1 MAKQAAA
8 THNIVSHEQWVEARK
23 QHLLEEKEFT
33 RERDR
38 LSQARRD
45 LPWEKVEKEYTF
57 VGPRGRQTLSDLF
70 NGRGQ
75 LVVYHAMFDPAT
87 ATPRTTWTED
97 AACPFC
103 SWWLDNLNGMVVHLN
118 HRDVTAIAVS
128 TAAYPKIEA
137 YSKRMGWT
145 FDWYSAGGTDF
156 NTDYGVTFT
165 PDEVADG
172 ARTYNYGSAAPFATE
187 GPGISVFT
195 KDSSGSVFHT
205 YSTYGRG
212 LDMLNLTYHYL
223 DLVPMG
229 RNEEQGIGW
238 VRRHDEYED

>member
-1 MAKQAAA
+1 MAKQAEA
-8 THNIVSHEQWVEARK
+8 THKIISHEQWVEARK

-33 RERDR
+33 RQRDR

-45 LPWEKVEKEYTF
+45 LPWERVEKEFTF
-57 VGPRGRQTLSDLF
+57 VGPRGRETLSDLF
-70 NGRGQ
+70 AGRGQ
-75 LVVYHAMFDPAT
+75 LVVYHAMFDPAN
-87 ATPRTTWTED
+87 ATPHTTWTED
-97 AACPFC
+97 AACPLC
-103 SWWLDNLNGMVVHLN
+103 SWWLDNLNGMLVHLN
-118 HRDVTAIAVS
+118 HRDVTAVAVS
-128 TAAYPKIEA
+128 RAPYPKIEA

-145 FDWYSAGGTDF
+145 FDWFSAGGTDF
-156 NTDYGVTFT
+156 NHDYGVTFT
-165 PDEVADG
+165 PEEVADR

-187 GPGISVFT
+187 APGISVFT

-229 RNEEQGIGW
+229 RNEEHGIGW

>member
-38 LSQARRD
+38 LSQARRG

-57 VGPRGRQTLSDLF
+57 VGPRGHQTLSDLS

-103 SWWLDNLNGMVVHLN
+103 SWWLDNLNGMLVHLN

-128 TAAYPKIEA
+128 SAAYPKIEA

>member
-1 MAKQAAA
+1 
-8 THNIVSHEQWVEARK
+8 
-23 QHLLEEKEFT
+23 
-33 RERDR
+33 
-38 LSQARRD
+38 
-45 LPWEKVEKEYTF
+45 
-57 VGPRGRQTLSDLF
+57 
-70 NGRGQ
+70 
-75 LVVYHAMFDPAT
+75 
-87 ATPRTTWTED
+87 
-97 AACPFC
+97 
-103 SWWLDNLNGMVVHLN
+103 MVVHLN
-118 HRDVTAIAVS
+118 HRYVTAIAVS

-165 PDEVADG
+165 PEEVADG
-172 ARTYNYGSAAPFATE
+172 VRTYNYGSAAPFATE